1 MTVAHAKTNIVIP
14 TAFVHPTFYVVVVIV
29 VVALIDVVCK
39 SNNSVI
45 NCICTVMT

>member
-1 MTVAHAKTNIVIP
+1 MTVAHAKSNIVMT
-14 TAFVHPTFYVVVVIV
+14 TAFVYPAFYVVVVVV